1 MVAELKKVMEVAFDK
16 KKKPSMFL
24 ANLFKKKQLDG
35 IKVEVQSRT
44 IKSIYSVDVQL
55 GTGGR
60 YIDMSKYKKTD
71 YVVPEYND
79 LSPITEQDMLEAGL
93 GETEYDNAKV
103 AKAADL
109 ITDRQEIISDMQ
121 RRAEEKQAA
130 DALFNGEVVLSNG
143 DKITFNK
150 KGSHNINLNSR
161 KFSSDAN
168 GTPVD
173 DIAAA
178 CGLIVTDAKLGD
190 SVFNFISND
199 AVVRALLGNAQFRAN
214 ADIQK
219 GIDRTNVGMPEE
231 LTPGAKFHGQFACG
245 GYRVN
250 IWSYD
255 GTYEIPTGYGFAN
268 EGTEVTYIPSGKAVI
283 LPLEPN
289 FKRYYG
295 ALNSVDASVG
305 SNVAGA
311 KISLKQAEQLPYAY
325 DEVNNG
331 SAVTKAGVKSRP
343 LCVPNDVDAF
353 VTLYNLI

>member
-130 DALFNGEVVLSNG
+130 DALFNRRYS
-143 DKITFNK
+143 
-150 KGSHNINLNSR
+150 SSMRLNRYRR
-161 KFSSDAN
+161 KTRRFS
-168 GTPVD
+168 
-173 DIAAA
+173 I
-178 CGLIVTDAKLGD
+178 
-190 SVFNFISND
+190 
-199 AVVRALLGNAQFRAN
+199 
-214 ADIQK
+214 
-219 GIDRTNVGMPEE
+219 
-231 LTPGAKFHGQFACG
+231 
-245 GYRVN
+245 
-250 IWSYD
+250 
-255 GTYEIPTGYGFAN
+255 
-268 EGTEVTYIPSGKAVI
+268 
-283 LPLEPN
+283 
-289 FKRYYG
+289 
-295 ALNSVDASVG
+295 
-305 SNVAGA
+305 
-311 KISLKQAEQLPYAY
+311 
-325 DEVNNG
+325 
-331 SAVTKAGVKSRP
+331 
-343 LCVPNDVDAF
+343 
-353 VTLYNLI
+353 